1 MKFSE
6 MPYERVDFEELKKDF
21 AQLTADFDKAGSG
34 AEQFRVHERYYKII
48 SHAKS
53 MMTIADIRHDGNTAD
68 EFYKAEK
75 DFYDA
80 NAPVLQSLVVAY
92 QNKLM
97 QTEFRPELE
106 ARIGKVA
113 FRNMEIAAKAM
124 DDRLIPL
131 MQEENVLV
139 TKYEDLLASAKID
152 WNGEKLNLSL
162 MNPYLRSSDRGIRAE
177 A

>member
-1 MKFSE
+1 M
-6 MPYERVDFEELKKDF
+6 
-21 AQLTADFDKAGSG
+21 
-34 AEQFRVHERYYKII
+34 
-48 SHAKS
+48 
-53 MMTIADIRHDGNTAD
+53 
-68 EFYKAEK
+68 
-75 DFYDA
+75 
-80 NAPVLQSLVVAY
+80 LQSLVVAY

-177 A
+177 ACSFLFIQDRRGKGIRFSGAYFSSGSSVRTLSQCF